1 MDPNVW
7 GPPLWF
13 IMHSVAMNYPEANPS
28 YVEQR
33 NHYDFYHS
41 LRNVLPCGVCRE
53 HYASLIKQYPL
64 NPYLESRDQLVSWVV
79 LIHNKVN
86 LRYGKPEMV
95 VSDANAKYV
104 KLFESG
110 SFCQQQ
116 CEKSQDEGASN
127 KDTVDDTKNPAKHSS
142 NRTNLA
148 RRIVLSLFIILIILG
163 ILAYVFKKYASV

>member
-1 MDPNVW
+1 MW

-53 HYASLIKQYPL
+53 HYAELLKQYPL
-64 NPYLESRDQLVSWVV
+64 NPYLESREQIVSWVV

-86 LRYGKPEMV
+86 ARYGKTEV
-95 VSDANAKYV
+95 TVRDASAHYAT
-104 KLFESG
+104 LFESG
-110 SFCQQQ
+110 SFCQRQ
-116 CEKSQDEGASN
+116 CEKSQDGGGGALITD
-127 KDTVDDTKNPAKHSS
+127 KTDDAKKPSKQSS
-142 NRTNLA
+142 NRTNIG
-148 RRIVLSLFIILIILG
+148 RRLVLSFFIILIILG
-163 ILAYVFKKYASV
+163 ILAYVFKKHSPV

>member
-13 IMHSVAMNYPEANPS
+13 IMHSVAMNYPEASPS

-53 HYASLIKQYPL
+53 HYAELLKQYPL
-64 NPYLESRDQLVSWVV
+64 NPYLESRGQLVTWVV

-86 LRYGKPEMV
+86 MRYGKTEMTV
-95 VSDANAKYV
+95 RDANAHYAT
-104 KLFESG
+104 LFESG

-116 CEKSQDEGASN
+116 CEKSQATVEATLTKDAENDSKKTGKKASN
-127 KDTVDDTKNPAKHSS
+127 IM
-142 NRTNLA
+142 
-148 RRIVLSLFIILIILG
+148 RRIVMSLLIILIILG
-163 ILAYVFKKYASV
+163 ILAYVFKKHASA